1 MSPQTLFEAIRSNDA
16 AAISAL
22 LDGDPSLV
30 DARVNGVTPIL
41 FAVYNGHAEL
51 AQLFLDRGAA
61 MTFAEACALGEEARA
76 LQMLDADPALLAV
89 NSEDGFPPVGLAI
102 FFRHPTLARQ
112 LIERGANV
120 NAAATNAFRV
130 APIHAAAAV
139 RDAGMVRL
147 LLARGADANARQQ
160 LGYTA
165 LHTAAQ
171 HGDGEIVE
179 LLLAHGADPRAA
191 GDDGKIPAD
200 LAEAHGQMEIVKRL
214 TR

>member
-1 MSPQTLFEAIRSNDA
+1 MSQQTLFEAIRNNDA
-16 AAISAL
+16 AAVSAL

-30 DARVNGVTPIL
+30 DVRLNGVSPIL
-41 FAVYNGHAEL
+41 FSVYNGHAEL
-51 AQLFLDRGAA
+51 ARLFVDRGAKVS
-61 MTFAEACALGEEARA
+61 FAEACALGDEAPA
-76 LQMLDADPALLAV
+76 LRMLDKDPSLLDAY
-89 NSEDGFPPVGLAI
+89 SEDGFPPLGLAI
-102 FFRHPTLARQ
+102 FFRHPRLAQ
-112 LIERGANV
+112 ELIERGANV
-120 NAAATNAFRV
+120 DAAASNAFRV

-171 HGDGEIVE
+171 HGDVEIVE
-179 LLLAHGADPRAA
+179 LLLAHGADPRIA
-191 GDDGKIPAD
+191 GDDGKTPAD

-214 TR
+214 NG